1 MMDFKETRA
10 YIESNIRFRP
20 YSLSIQFFETPEEM
34 LKDVTKIRIWPN
46 LLSFCQYVVMVRNAS
61 WAIGV
66 TAKNL
71 SMPDCMFTLGLAPL
85 PEEGYMD
92 GETFEGVWCRTRPET
107 VKYTQFRPLVTFGK
121 HAAVAISPIVIDRL
135 FNLQITE

>member
-1 MMDFKETRA
+1 
-10 YIESNIRFRP
+10 
-20 YSLSIQFFETPEEM
+20 
-34 LKDVTKIRIWPN
+34 
-46 LLSFCQYVVMVRNAS
+46 
-61 WAIGV
+61 
-66 TAKNL
+66 
-71 SMPDCMFTLGLAPL
+71 MPDCMFTLGLAPL